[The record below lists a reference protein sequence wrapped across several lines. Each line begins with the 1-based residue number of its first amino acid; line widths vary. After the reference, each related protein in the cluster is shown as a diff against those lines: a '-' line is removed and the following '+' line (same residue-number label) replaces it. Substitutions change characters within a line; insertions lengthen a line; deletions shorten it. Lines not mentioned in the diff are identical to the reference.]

1 MNIVHICLTGGYT
14 EGFNYQENYLTKY
27 QALAGNKVTIITTQ
41 YCWHKNEWDY
51 CFDSDYDNQ
60 YGVHIIRIPYK
71 YKMIYK
77 VQTYNGQFVGLKE
90 KIESIKPNIIFIHNL
105 QFWDLKVIANYKK
118 EHKDTIIFADNHSDF
133 SNSARNWISKNIL
146 YKLYWRHCA
155 KIIEPYVEKFYGV
168 LPARVDFLKDIYRIP
183 KEKCELLV
191 MGADDEEV
199 EKNNDYDLQAK
210 IRKEFGIEENEFVI
224 VTGGKIDAWKTQTLL
239 LMKAVIELDRIKL
252 LIFGSVDTSIY
263 SQFSN
268 LCVNNKII
276 YAGWATSDQSYQY
289 FSIADLVVFPGRH
302 SVYWEQAA
310 GQGKPMLCK
319 YWEGTT
325 HVDLGGNVEFLY
337 KDSVEEIKDRINEL
351 LQNPNKFKKMKEI
364 AEQRGIEVFSYKKIA
379 ERSIGVER

>member
-1 MNIVHICLTGGYT
+1 
-14 EGFNYQENYLTKY
+14 
-27 QALAGNKVTIITTQ
+27 
-41 YCWHKNEWDY
+41 
-51 CFDSDYDNQ
+51 
-60 YGVHIIRIPYK
+60 
-71 YKMIYK
+71 
-77 VQTYNGQFVGLKE
+77 
-90 KIESIKPNIIFIHNL
+90 
-105 QFWDLKVIANYKK
+105 
-118 EHKDTIIFADNHSDF
+118 
-133 SNSARNWISKNIL
+133 
-146 YKLYWRHCA
+146 
-155 KIIEPYVEKFYGV
+155 
-168 LPARVDFLKDIYRIP
+168 
-183 KEKCELLV
+183 

-199 EKNNDYDLQAK
+199 EKNNDYDLRAK
-210 IRKEFGIEENEFVI
+210 IRKKFGIGENEFVI

-337 KDSVEEIKDRINEL
+337 KDSVEEIKDRIREL

-364 AEQRGIEVFSYKKIA
+364 AEQRGIEVFSYKRIA